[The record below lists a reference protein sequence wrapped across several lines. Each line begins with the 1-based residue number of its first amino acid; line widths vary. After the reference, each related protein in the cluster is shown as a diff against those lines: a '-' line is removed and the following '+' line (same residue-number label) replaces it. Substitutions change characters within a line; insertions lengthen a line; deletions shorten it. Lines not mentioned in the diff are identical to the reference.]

1 MGTSSNCW
9 QIYDS
14 LENSRVLQ
22 DQTSELHLQH
32 SAVLQAV
39 VDLPAVAG
47 GWRKKW
53 ADRSDIDL
61 AAAAGTTR
69 AFEVDTVEERVGRT
83 VLEHILEGRE
93 EEGEQEIVESEC
105 SLVPFAEREGQCPLQ
120 LKHQDRHT
128 H

>member
-1 MGTSSNCW
+1 ML
-9 QIYDS
+9 DP
-14 LENSRVLQ
+14 
-22 DQTSELHLQH
+22 DM
-32 SAVLQAV
+32 
-39 VDLPAVAG
+39 
-47 GWRKKW
+47 KW